1 MAVLFTDPIDWI
13 SQFQQALDNFRT
25 SGWLGSSPSGSG
37 AYPPLNVF
45 RKGDDLVLIAELPGI
60 RKSDL
65 QIQVKGNTV
74 RITGRKG
81 IEYGDNAA
89 LHRRE
94 RSAGGFDRA
103 ISLPVELDA
112 DNVKAEYRDGILAL
126 YLPRA
131 ERDKPRSIQIG

>member
-1 MAVLFTDPIDWI
+1 MAVLFTDSIDWI

-37 AYPPLNVF
+37 GYPPLNVF

-74 RITGRKG
+74 RITGRKA

-131 ERDKPRSIQIG
+131 ERDKPRTIQIG

>member
-37 AYPPLNVF
+37 GYPPLNVF

-74 RITGRKG
+74 RVTGRKA

-103 ISLPVELDA
+103 ISLPVEVDT
-112 DNVKAEYRDGILAL
+112 DDVKAEYRDGILAL

-131 ERDKPRSIQIG
+131 ERDKPRTIQIG

>member
-13 SQFQQALDNFRT
+13 SQFQQALDSFRT
-25 SGWLGSSPSGSG
+25 SGWLGSSTSGSG
-37 AYPPLNVF
+37 GYPPLNVF

-74 RITGRKG
+74 RITGRKA
-81 IEYGDNAA
+81 IEYGENAA

-103 ISLPVELDA
+103 ISLPVEVDA
-112 DNVKAEYRDGILAL
+112 DHVKAEYREGILAL

-131 ERDKPRSIQIG
+131 ERDKPRTIQIG

>member
-13 SQFQQALDNFRT
+13 SQFQQELDNFRT

-37 AYPPLNVF
+37 GYPPLNVF

-103 ISLPVELDA
+103 ISPPVEVDA

-131 ERDKPRSIQIG
+131 ERDKPRTIQIG